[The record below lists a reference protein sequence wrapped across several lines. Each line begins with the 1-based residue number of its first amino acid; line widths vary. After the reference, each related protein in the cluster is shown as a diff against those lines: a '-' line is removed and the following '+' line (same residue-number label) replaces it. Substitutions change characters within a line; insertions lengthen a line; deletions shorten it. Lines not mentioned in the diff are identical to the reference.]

1 MTRSSPFYGGS
12 QQQPQRGVNGRR
24 HQLSMAAAWR
34 NVQNFAAKLK
44 HAKLRINSRSK
55 QQSQTPPCA
64 TKTPRSQPYV
74 LLNLKC
80 GNFSIFCLIFLF
92 DISLCVFV
100 STSQTRSLSLYN
112 YE

>member
-80 GNFSIFCLIFLF
+80 GHYPYIIMSELSDVFKDYKNCM
-92 DISLCVFV
+92 IS
-100 STSQTRSLSLYN
+100 SN
-112 YE
+112 IDDM